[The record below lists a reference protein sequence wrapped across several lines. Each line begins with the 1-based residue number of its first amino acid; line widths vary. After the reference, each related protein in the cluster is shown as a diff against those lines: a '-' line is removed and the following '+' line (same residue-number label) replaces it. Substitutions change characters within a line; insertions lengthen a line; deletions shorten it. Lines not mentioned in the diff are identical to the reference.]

1 MSWGS
6 SGAGDPTG
14 CHAGGSA
21 GRSNICSIQCEA
33 RPWSREAENLH
44 QKTEKALTREGET
57 QARNYADLNAALLT
71 IERELL
77 LEDGI
82 PGRPWFKHALYAPR
96 YTYAAMSLPGVREAA
111 EAGDW
116 DLARSQL
123 EALLGRL
130 RAVTAATRKAAALV
144 PAQ

>member
-1 MSWGS
+1 
-6 SGAGDPTG
+6 
-14 CHAGGSA
+14 
-21 GRSNICSIQCEA
+21 
-33 RPWSREAENLH
+33 
-44 QKTEKALTREGET
+44 
-57 QARNYADLNAALLT
+57 
-71 IERELL
+71 
-77 LEDGI
+77 
-82 PGRPWFKHALYAPR
+82 
-96 YTYAAMSLPGVREAA
+96 MSLPGVREAA